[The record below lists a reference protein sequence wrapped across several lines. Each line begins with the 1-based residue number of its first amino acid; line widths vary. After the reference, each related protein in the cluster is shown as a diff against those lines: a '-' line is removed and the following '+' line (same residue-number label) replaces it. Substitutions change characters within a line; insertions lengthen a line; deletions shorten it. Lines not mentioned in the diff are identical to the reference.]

1 MVLKMFFVN
10 YVLMIIDKYLFVDL
24 EWYKSRKRSIYGI
37 IYLDGLFFFW
47 YVNEFDFNLLGV
59 KFVIL
64 FFKWLIIFGNIVVLF
79 DYYR

>member
-1 MVLKMFFVN
+1 MFLKMFFVN

-47 YVNEFDFNLLGV
+47 YVNEFDF
-59 KFVIL
+59 KFVR
-64 FFKWLIIFGNIVVLF
+64 G
-79 DYYR
+79 